1 MDAHNRLL
9 ILSRSAAVYADLI
22 KDLRLPGLEIAACK
36 TAGEA
41 SAHVDR
47 CTIILGEPSRIA
59 RVVEGTTVLK
69 WVQSTFAGVEELLR
83 PGARSDYILT
93 GVKGVFG
100 PFMSEYVMGYIL
112 ALERNFFMAYRN
124 QQDRT
129 WRRLP
134 YKSLRGRLIG
144 ICGLGSI
151 GRHLARTAELFRP
164 ARMGLQAHRGNGPG
178 GSKGCLPAPSSTNSC
193 RSRITS

>member
-22 KDLRLPGLEIAACK
+22 KELRLPDLEITACK

-41 SAHVDR
+41 FAHVDR

-59 RVVEGTTVLK
+59 RVVEGATLLK

-100 PFMSEYVMGYIL
+100 PFM
-112 ALERNFFMAYRN
+112 
-124 QQDRT
+124 
-129 WRRLP
+129 
-134 YKSLRGRLIG
+134 
-144 ICGLGSI
+144 
-151 GRHLARTAELFRP
+151 
-164 ARMGLQAHRGNGPG
+164 
-178 GSKGCLPAPSSTNSC
+178 
-193 RSRITS
+193 